1 MHTLVLLRH
10 GESQSNQDNLF
21 TGWSDVDLTEKGAK
35 EAKNSGI
42 LLKKQN
48 YQFDKIFTSVL
59 KRAVKTMDL
68 CLNEMEQHH
77 IPIVYDW
84 RLNEQHYG
92 DLEGLNKSETVKL
105 HGEEKVFNWRRSFN
119 VSPPPLALND
129 KRHPRFDN
137 RYKKLSDEEIPSTES
152 LKDTLNRLLPI
163 WNHDIAP
170 FIKSGKNALIVAHG
184 NSLRALIKYLNNISD
199 EDISNFNIPT
209 GIPLILRLN
218 NDLNTTQFFFLD
230 S

>member
-1 MHTLVLLRH
+1 
-10 GESQSNQDNLF
+10 
-21 TGWSDVDLTEKGAK
+21 
-35 EAKNSGI
+35 
-42 LLKKQN
+42 
-48 YQFDKIFTSVL
+48 
-59 KRAVKTMDL
+59 
-68 CLNEMEQHH
+68 
-77 IPIVYDW
+77 
-84 RLNEQHYG
+84 
-92 DLEGLNKSETVKL
+92 
-105 HGEEKVFNWRRSFN
+105 

-137 RYKKLSDEEIPSTES
+137 RYKKLSDLEIPSTES

-163 WNHDIAP
+163 WNQDIAP

-209 GIPLILRLN
+209 GIPLVLRLN

>member
-42 LLKKQN
+42 LLKKHN

-68 CLNEMEQHH
+68 CLNEMEQNN

-137 RYKKLSDEEIPSTES
+137 RYKKLSYVEIPSTES

-163 WNHDIAP
+163 WNQDIAP

-209 GIPLILRLN
+209 GIPLVLRLN

>member
-42 LLKKQN
+42 LLKKHN

-68 CLNEMEQHH
+68 CLNEMEQNH

-84 RLNEQHYG
+84 RLNELHYG

-209 GIPLILRLN
+209 GIPLVLRLN

>member
-42 LLKKQN
+42 LLKKHN
-48 YQFDKIFTSVL
+48 YQFDKIYTSVL

-68 CLNEMEQHH
+68 CLNEMEQNN

-163 WNHDIAP
+163 WNQDIAP

-209 GIPLILRLN
+209 GIPLVLRLN

>member
-42 LLKKQN
+42 LLKKHN

-68 CLNEMEQHH
+68 CLNEMEQNH

-137 RYKKLSDEEIPSTES
+137 RYKKLSDVEIPSTES

-163 WNHDIAP
+163 WNQDIAP

-209 GIPLILRLN
+209 GIPLVLRLN

>member
-42 LLKKQN
+42 LLKKHN

-68 CLNEMEQHH
+68 CLNEMEQNN

-163 WNHDIAP
+163 WNQDIAP

-209 GIPLILRLN
+209 GIPLVLRLN

>member
-42 LLKKQN
+42 LLKKHN

-68 CLNEMEQHH
+68 CLNEMEQNN

-199 EDISNFNIPT
+199 EEISNFNIPT
-209 GIPLILRLN
+209 GIPLVLRLN

>member
-42 LLKKQN
+42 LLKKHN

-68 CLNEMEQHH
+68 CLNEIEQNN

-163 WNHDIAP
+163 WNQDIAP

-209 GIPLILRLN
+209 GIPLVLRLN

>member
-42 LLKKQN
+42 LLKKHN
-48 YQFDKIFTSVL
+48 YQFDKIYTSVL

-68 CLNEMEQHH
+68 CLNEIEQNN

-137 RYKKLSDEEIPSTES
+137 RYKKLSDLEIPSTES

-163 WNHDIAP
+163 WNQDIAP

-209 GIPLILRLN
+209 GIPLVLRLN

>member
-42 LLKKQN
+42 LLKKHN

-68 CLNEMEQHH
+68 CLNEIEQNN

-137 RYKKLSDEEIPSTES
+137 RYKKLSDLEIPSTES

-163 WNHDIAP
+163 WNQDIAP

-209 GIPLILRLN
+209 GIPLVLRLN

>member
-42 LLKKQN
+42 LLKKHN

-68 CLNEMEQHH
+68 CLNEMEQNN

-137 RYKKLSDEEIPSTES
+137 RYKKLSDVEIPSTES

-163 WNHDIAP
+163 WNQDIAP

-209 GIPLILRLN
+209 GIPLVLRLN

>member
-42 LLKKQN
+42 LLKKHN

-68 CLNEMEQHH
+68 CLNEMEQNN

-92 DLEGLNKSETVKL
+92 DLEGLNKLETVKL

-137 RYKKLSDEEIPSTES
+137 RYKKLSDVEIPSTES

-163 WNHDIAP
+163 WNQDIAP

-209 GIPLILRLN
+209 GIPLVLRLN

>member
-42 LLKKQN
+42 LLKKHN

-68 CLNEMEQHH
+68 CLNEMEQNN

-137 RYKKLSDEEIPSTES
+137 
-152 LKDTLNRLLPI
+152 
-163 WNHDIAP
+163 
-170 FIKSGKNALIVAHG
+170 
-184 NSLRALIKYLNNISD
+184 
-199 EDISNFNIPT
+199 
-209 GIPLILRLN
+209 
-218 NDLNTTQFFFLD
+218 
-230 S
+230 

>member
-42 LLKKQN
+42 LLKKHN
-48 YQFDKIFTSVL
+48 YQFDKIYTSVL

-68 CLNEMEQHH
+68 CLNEIEQNN

-163 WNHDIAP
+163 WNQDIAP

-209 GIPLILRLN
+209 GIPLVLRLN

>member
-42 LLKKQN
+42 LLKKHN

-68 CLNEMEQHH
+68 CLNEMEQNN

-105 HGEEKVFNWRRSFN
+105 YGEEKVFNWRRSFN

-209 GIPLILRLN
+209 GIPLVLRLN

>member
-42 LLKKQN
+42 LLKKHN
-48 YQFDKIFTSVL
+48 YQFDKIYTSVL

-68 CLNEMEQHH
+68 CLNEIEQNN

-209 GIPLILRLN
+209 GIPLVLRLN

>member
-1 MHTLVLLRH
+1 
-10 GESQSNQDNLF
+10 
-21 TGWSDVDLTEKGAK
+21 
-35 EAKNSGI
+35 
-42 LLKKQN
+42 
-48 YQFDKIFTSVL
+48 
-59 KRAVKTMDL
+59 MDL
-68 CLNEMEQHH
+68 CLNEMEQNN

-137 RYKKLSDEEIPSTES
+137 RYKKLSDLEIPSTES

-163 WNHDIAP
+163 WNQDIAP

-209 GIPLILRLN
+209 GIPLVLRLN

>member
-42 LLKKQN
+42 LLKKHN

-68 CLNEMEQHH
+68 CLNEMEQNN

-209 GIPLILRLN
+209 GIPLVLRLN

>member
-42 LLKKQN
+42 LLKKHN

-59 KRAVKTMDL
+59 KRAVKTMDI
-68 CLNEMEQHH
+68 CLNEIEQNN

-163 WNHDIAP
+163 WNQDIAP

-209 GIPLILRLN
+209 GIPLVLRLN

>member
-42 LLKKQN
+42 LLKKHN

-68 CLNEMEQHH
+68 CLNEIEQNN

-137 RYKKLSDEEIPSTES
+137 RYKKLSDLEIPSTES

-209 GIPLILRLN
+209 GIPLVLRLN

>member
-42 LLKKQN
+42 LLKKHN

-68 CLNEMEQHH
+68 CLNEMEQNH

-84 RLNEQHYG
+84 SLNEQYYG
-92 DLEGLNKSETVKL
+92 DLEGLNKSETVK
-105 HGEEKVFNWRRSFN
+105 
-119 VSPPPLALND
+119 
-129 KRHPRFDN
+129 
-137 RYKKLSDEEIPSTES
+137 
-152 LKDTLNRLLPI
+152 
-163 WNHDIAP
+163 
-170 FIKSGKNALIVAHG
+170 
-184 NSLRALIKYLNNISD
+184 
-199 EDISNFNIPT
+199 
-209 GIPLILRLN
+209 
-218 NDLNTTQFFFLD
+218 
-230 S
+230 

>member
-1 MHTLVLLRH
+1 MYTLVLLRH

-21 TGWSDVDLTEKGAK
+21 TGWSDVDLTEKGVK
-35 EAKNSGI
+35 ESKNSGI
-42 LLKKQN
+42 LLKKHN

-68 CLNEMEQHH
+68 CLNEMEQNH

-84 RLNEQHYG
+84 RLNERHYG
-92 DLEGLNKSETVKL
+92 DLEGLNKSDTVKL

-184 NSLRALIKYLNNISD
+184 NSLLALIKYLNNISD

>member
-42 LLKKQN
+42 LLKKHN
-48 YQFDKIFTSVL
+48 YQFDKVFTSVL

-68 CLNEMEQHH
+68 CLNEMEQNN

-92 DLEGLNKSETVKL
+92 DLEGLNKLETVKL

-137 RYKKLSDEEIPSTES
+137 RYKKLSDVEIPSTES

-163 WNHDIAP
+163 WNQDIAP

-209 GIPLILRLN
+209 GILLVLRLN

>member
-21 TGWSDVDLTEKGAK
+21 TGWSDVDLTEKGVK

-42 LLKKQN
+42 LLKKHN

-68 CLNEMEQHH
+68 CLNEIEQNN

-137 RYKKLSDEEIPSTES
+137 RYKKLSDLEIPSTES

-163 WNHDIAP
+163 WNQDIAP

-209 GIPLILRLN
+209 GIPLVLRLN

>member
-42 LLKKQN
+42 LLKKHN

-68 CLNEMEQHH
+68 CLNEMEQNN

-92 DLEGLNKSETVKL
+92 DLEGLNKSDTVKL

-137 RYKKLSDEEIPSTES
+137 RYKKLSDVEIPSTES

-163 WNHDIAP
+163 WNQDIAP

-209 GIPLILRLN
+209 GIPLVLRLN

>member
-42 LLKKQN
+42 LLKKHN

-68 CLNEMEQHH
+68 CLNEIEQNN

-209 GIPLILRLN
+209 GIPLVLRLN

>member
-21 TGWSDVDLTEKGAK
+21 TGWSDVDLTEKGVK

-42 LLKKQN
+42 LLKKHN

-68 CLNEMEQHH
+68 CLNEMEQNN

-84 RLNEQHYG
+84 RLNERHYG
-92 DLEGLNKSETVKL
+92 DLEGLNKSDTVKL

-209 GIPLILRLN
+209 GIPLVLRLN

>member
-21 TGWSDVDLTEKGAK
+21 TGWSDVDLTEKGVK

-42 LLKKQN
+42 LLKKHN

-59 KRAVKTMDL
+59 KRALKTMDL
-68 CLNEMEQHH
+68 CLNEMEQNN

-163 WNHDIAP
+163 WNQDIAP

-209 GIPLILRLN
+209 GIPLVLRLN

>member
-42 LLKKQN
+42 LLKKHN

-68 CLNEMEQHH
+68 CLNEMEQNN

-199 EDISNFNIPT
+199 EAISNFNIPT
-209 GIPLILRLN
+209 GIPLVLRLN